1 MKEFCELHK
10 PIEGCEDTPSHAF
23 NRVYILLHCYRHFCG
38 HGIGLRLLLDYYFV
52 LSQGFTDSEKAEA
65 MQWIRRMG
73 MTHFAKA
80 TMWLMQEVFHLGREF
95 LLCEPDA
102 EYGKFLLEEVMRSG
116 NFGQGDKTNKISGS
130 ALKRYLYNIKRDIRT
145 MRICPHEALWD
156 PAFNVY
162 QFFMVRFVWNK

>member
-1 MKEFCELHK
+1 
-10 PIEGCEDTPSHAF
+10 
-23 NRVYILLHCYRHFCG
+23 
-38 HGIGLRLLLDYYFV
+38 
-52 LSQGFTDSEKAEA
+52 

-95 LLCEPDA
+95 LLCEPDV

-130 ALKRYLYNIKRDIRT
+130 ALKRYLYNIKRDIHT
-145 MRICPHEALWD
+145 MRICPH
-156 PAFNVY
+156 
-162 QFFMVRFVWNK
+162 

>member
-1 MKEFCELHK
+1 
-10 PIEGCEDTPSHAF
+10 
-23 NRVYILLHCYRHFCG
+23 
-38 HGIGLRLLLDYYFV
+38 
-52 LSQGFTDSEKAEA
+52 
-65 MQWIRRMG
+65 MG

-130 ALKRYLYNIKRDIRT
+130 ALKRYLYNIKRDICT